1 MKLKDAEILMR
12 YPVPA
17 GAGFSAYRS
26 GSRIVVS
33 FNIPGSGKLRLA
45 LDPDSLDI
53 CSWVSSL
60 GGNYLFSPGSI
71 PVDDATIDLLT
82 RGVMPGSSDSSMTG
96 ALLKEIRLL
105 RTDKN
110 EDTDS

>member
-1 MKLKDAEILMR
+1 MKLEDAEILLR

-17 GAGFSAYRS
+17 GAGFRIARN
-26 GSRIVVS
+26 GKRIVLS
-33 FNIPGSGKLRLA
+33 YNIPGSGKLRLA

-60 GGNYLFSPGSI
+60 GGNYLFNPGSI
-71 PVDDATIDLLT
+71 RVDDATIDLLT
-82 RGVMPGSSDSSMTG
+82 RGVMPGSTDPSTAVS
-96 ALLKEIRLL
+96 LLKHIRSLL
-105 RTDKN
+105 TDKN

>member
-17 GAGFSAYRS
+17 GAGFSVYRS
-26 GSRIVVS
+26 GSRIVLS

-60 GGNYLFSPGSI
+60 GGKYLFSPGSI

-82 RGVMPGSSDSSMTG
+82 RGVMPESSDPGTAS
-96 ALLKEIRLL
+96 ALLKDIRLP